1 MRVEERTEKAKG
13 CINIA
18 KNEIFLLRNKHEMT
32 QDVYSIVKEH
42 LDDASHFV
50 YLSTESGLRTDRKR
64 SIRRSAV
71 FNLAEAY
78 SVKKKTNPDTDARLR
93 IFSAIESF
101 IV

>member
-1 MRVEERTEKAKG
+1 MRVGERTEKAKD

-18 KNEIFLLRNKHEMT
+18 KNEILLLRNKYEMT

-42 LDDASHFV
+42 LDDAHHSI
-50 YLSTESGLRTDRKR
+50 YQSKESGLRSDRKR
-64 SIRRSAV
+64 SNRRSAV
-71 FNLAEAY
+71 FSLSEAY
-78 SVKKKTNPDTDARLR
+78 SVIKKTNPDTNARLR